1 MLTDNYGEVTERAS
15 QTLLGQPVQF
25 KAWTFG
31 AGQQDYFWEQTS
43 CGLP

>member
-1 MLTDNYGEVTERAS
+1 
-15 QTLLGQPVQF
+15 VQF

-31 AGQQDYFWEQTS
+31 AGQHDYFWEQTS